1 MKETNGNGSHNG
13 SSAGN
18 SNTSSSNS
26 ISNMVGSRR
35 GLASA
40 PPRPIRHKENSLAL
54 AKAQNSHRKNKTTDS
69 KCRQQ
74 QNKQTN
80 STNESESEEKETT
93 ETAQQSSVFESDS
106 QRSYLTNEFDELES
120 ERHSLLETHD
130 LLENSDHSLLEDDNN
145 HSLLDDANS
154 DVLMMQRHREMLAGL
169 VDSNHLMKANGPVN
183 GYALLDNNM
192 YLGNERQISQIYQ
205 NNIEKELM
213 MRERNREMMMRQN
226 ELLARQALM
235 DKHYMPQSSIGLES
249 ANELLGAN
257 YQQRELVDTVRRSNA
272 GRRGGVAWAG
282 AAPYALQPRLLPQ
295 PQPQLVNGYDATA
308 QQVGLPIVITN
319 SQTEGRYLA
328 ENMDKFF
335 TDFHKTQQMRLL
347 LTRALRVG
355 GPGGRRP
362 GAGGRERLTLGHYE
376 SPRHMLSAE
385 RLELDHKQ
393 RYSGVRHGLAL
404 REAAGDADDD
414 LDFDPFK
421 ETQKA
426 LAEMIENENMHTNM
440 APLVSGESSF
450 NLCSSDGNLVRSRL
464 PPPGFSHMNA
474 FGVARRVPS
483 ATPRPAPHA
492 PHTYTPSR

>member
-1 MKETNGNGSHNG
+1 MNNALPIPTYTWHQLTVVNLDFAIVCEACLLFDHDLITPSCHRSKKETNGNGSHNG

-26 ISNMVGSRR
+26 ISNMVGSKEAWPSL
-35 GLASA
+35 GSS
-40 PPRPIRHKENSLAL
+40 PPTDTPQRKQPSPSQSSIKSQENGTSDSNSHTQQQQQAQTKTNKEQSHTDKTNSSRHNKESTIN
-54 AKAQNSHRKNKTTDS
+54 QNSHRKNKTTDS

-257 YQQRELVDTVRRSNA
+257 YHNNASLLTPFGVRTLGGA
-272 GRRGGVAWAG
+272 AGGVGVGAG

-319 SQTEGRYLA
+319 SIEGLDVKPFPLA
-328 ENMDKFF
+328 QCGF
-335 TDFHKTQQMRLL
+335 
-347 LTRALRVG
+347 
-355 GPGGRRP
+355 
-362 GAGGRERLTLGHYE
+362 
-376 SPRHMLSAE
+376 
-385 RLELDHKQ
+385 
-393 RYSGVRHGLAL
+393 
-404 REAAGDADDD
+404 
-414 LDFDPFK
+414 
-421 ETQKA
+421 ETANSHSHNQ
-426 LAEMIENENMHTNM
+426 
-440 APLVSGESSF
+440 
-450 NLCSSDGNLVRSRL
+450 LC
-464 PPPGFSHMNA
+464 
-474 FGVARRVPS
+474 
-483 ATPRPAPHA
+483 
-492 PHTYTPSR
+492 